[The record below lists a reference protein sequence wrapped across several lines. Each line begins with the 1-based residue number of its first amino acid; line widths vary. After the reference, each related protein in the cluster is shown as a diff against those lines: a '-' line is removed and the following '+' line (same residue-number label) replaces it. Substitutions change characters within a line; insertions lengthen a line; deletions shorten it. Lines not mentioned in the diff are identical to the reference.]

1 MRRGKCPT
9 FLHRRSPAD
18 NGHRPTAAA
27 PINYAGRR
35 YEQRIEERDGHLY
48 KFCTMRRPI
57 PTERFDLVPTTPAI
71 SRSYFVQF
79 APVQRGSVSNDH
91 SCQSV
96 RYNTVQFI
104 YNVETLTA
112 NGLVNI
118 GVTTT
123 ADKMVCGTT
132 VKNLGKE
139 IKKRYRVLNL
149 YNRTGT

>member
-1 MRRGKCPT
+1 
-9 FLHRRSPAD
+9 
-18 NGHRPTAAA
+18 
-27 PINYAGRR
+27 
-35 YEQRIEERDGHLY
+35 
-48 KFCTMRRPI
+48 MRRPI

-79 APVQRGSVSNDH
+79 ALVQRGSASNDH

-104 YNVETLTA
+104 YNVETLTG
-112 NGLVNI
+112 NGLANI

-123 ADKMVCGTT
+123 ADKMVCGTA

-139 IKKRYRVLNL
+139 IKND
-149 YNRTGT
+149 TGY